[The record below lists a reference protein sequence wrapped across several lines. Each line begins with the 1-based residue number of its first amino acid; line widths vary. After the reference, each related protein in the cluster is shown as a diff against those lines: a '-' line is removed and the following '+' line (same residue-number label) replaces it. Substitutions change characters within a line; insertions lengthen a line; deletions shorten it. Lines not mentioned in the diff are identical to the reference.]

1 VGHRERASL
10 AAAHADEGGQT
21 IVLVALLFVVLL
33 AFAALSLDVGRFY
46 AERRYLQNAVDSAAL
61 ACARAYSQ
69 GGTVQSAWNAA
80 DNILQLFNLK
90 GNPIGAAITYPGAG
104 DQVSGYTATLSYE
117 NNVVGDQNL
126 IGGIKPIAIP
136 LGCRVAITVNV
147 DTYFIK
153 LVQPNLTS
161 IGMVTKAYA
170 TSKGGFLPSVTYK
183 YSNGPGPGDG
193 STSNFINWTMQGPP
207 AGPGALGLDYQC
219 TTTSDSGCTPASSA
233 NPGRDHVI
241 FGEDAKA
248 FNDPNFRGYIALDIR
263 DFQSTDGASP
273 PNLIH
278 ETYDGVANN
287 ADANTLK
294 SFEAQWI
301 GGGYPGPDI
310 CTVTTGS
317 FDKCAEIATIEGA
330 SAGIFV
336 SQYDQ
341 FFKVGDTLLLQ
352 LYDGTVKTVPDFTIA
367 APNIAF
373 PKNATVPTTSIAYTM
388 NSQFADSTSVI
399 STEVWFDDG
408 LITNGAGDPS
418 GSNPFMTGAVAPGC
432 TPNIPPAGGYTCG
445 SIVQNPTPVHPLG
458 GVYTQTWSGMTAVNA
473 VKGIYLAFLRGNATA
488 PYNTRQHEAIVTLT
502 VDGQTHD
509 FNLGS
514 SGANVNVATTGT
526 QADFP
531 IQIRD
536 GSGSSSWNG
545 GANSIKLTWERCPS
559 IIDPTT
565 GLPTAVLT
573 CKINGNLA
581 TTFVTTDVGSG
592 STVQATFNVDT
603 TAATLNTAYTGWIR
617 AYGLDGSHAPV
628 NHLYQVIVDVGV
640 TSAGGVQTYVDVL
653 GFAAFKVTNITSN
666 DVYGQAVSPLV
677 LDPND
682 PLLAIGKKI
691 RLVPWET
698 P

>member
-1 VGHRERASL
+1 MRLHPRAR
-10 AAAHADEGGQT
+10 ARAAHADERGQT

-33 AFAALSLDVGRFY
+33 AFAALSLDIGRFY

-69 GGTVQSAWNAA
+69 GGTVQSAWNAG

-90 GNPIGAAITYPGAG
+90 GNPIGATITYPGAG
-104 DQVSGYTATLSYE
+104 DQVSGYTASPVY
-117 NNVVGDQNL
+117 DQNIVSAQNL
-126 IGGIKPIAIP
+126 TGGILPIAVP

-153 LVQPNLTS
+153 LVQPNLNQ

-193 STSNFINWTMQGPP
+193 STSNFINWTMRQDQ
-207 AGPGALGLDYQC
+207 DYQC
-219 TTTSDSGCTPASSA
+219 TTTSDSGCTTASST
-233 NPGRDHVI
+233 NPGREHVI

-248 FNDPNFRGYIALDIR
+248 FNDSNFRGYIALDIR
-263 DFQSTDGASP
+263 DFQTTDGASP

-278 ETYDGVANN
+278 QTYDGVANN

-310 CTVTTGS
+310 CTVTPGT

-352 LYDGTVKTVPDFTIA
+352 LYDGTVKTVPDFTIT

-373 PKNATVPTTSIAYTM
+373 PRNAGVPTTSIAYTM
-388 NSQFADSTSVI
+388 NTQFAASTSVI

-418 GSNPFMTGAVAPGC
+418 GSNPFISGAVAPGC

-445 SIVQNPTPVHPLG
+445 LISINPTPQ
-458 GVYTQTWSGMTAVNA
+458 GVTSYTQTWSNMTAVNA

-488 PYNTRQHEAIVTLT
+488 PYNTRQHDSIVTLT

-509 FNLGS
+509 FNFGS
-514 SGANVNVATTGT
+514 GGANVNVATAGT
-526 QADFP
+526 QADLP

-536 GSGSSSWNG
+536 GSGSSNWNG

-559 IIDPTT
+559 IIDPMT

-573 CKINGNLA
+573 CKINGNIA
-581 TTFVTTDVGSG
+581 TTEVLTDVGSG

-603 TAATLNTAYTGWIR
+603 TAALPNTAYTGWIR
-617 AYGLDGSHAPV
+617 GYGLDGSHAPV

-653 GFAAFKVTNITSN
+653 GFAAFRVTSITSN
-666 DVYGQAVSPLV
+666 DVYGVAVSPTV

-682 PLLAIGKKI
+682 PLLAIAKKI

-698 P
+698 TP